1 MVIPQELV
9 EYAEIE
15 RSIVVVGC
23 GDYAEIWSESTYDA
37 NKAQIDVSELIGEL
51 EELGL

>member
-9 EYAEIE
+9 EYAAIE
-15 RSIVVVGC
+15 RNIVVVGC
-23 GDYAEIWSESTYDA
+23 GDYAEIWSEASYDA
-37 NKAQIDVSELIGEL
+37 NKAQIDVAELIGEL